1 MNTLNLKK
9 IITMKFTSKIKHIS
23 LLLVLLITTGTA
35 FAQSETVKIDNLIEQ
50 KRSYNK
56 QNKNTVVYKIQLYN
70 GSESQAYKIRSN
82 FRSAFPEYKTSIIY
96 KQPEWKTQVGDFET
110 KLEADRVLLLIKEDF
125 SGAIVLEDLI

>member
-9 IITMKFTSKIKHIS
+9 NYTMRFLSRKKHIS
-23 LLLVLLITTGTA
+23 LVLILLITSGA
-35 FAQSETVKIDNLIEQ
+35 LFAQSEASKIEDLITQ
-50 KRSYNK
+50 KKTYNK

-70 GSESQAYKIRSN
+70 GSETEAYKIESN
-82 FRSAFPEYKTSIIY
+82 FKSIFPEYKTTIIY

-110 KLEADRVLLLIKEDF
+110 KLEADRVLLLIKEEF